1 MASTVAPR
9 GPLGSENVTN
19 VNKELNFKFYLILT
33 NLNRDLW
40 LVRLVGVE
48 ALQ

>member
-1 MASTVAPR
+1 MM
-9 GPLGSENVTN
+9 
-19 VNKELNFKFYLILT
+19 NKELNFKFYLILT